1 MTHLIQVLGPG
12 CVRCERLAKNAA
24 RAAAD
29 LGLECRVDKIT
40 DLDTITGFG
49 ILMTPGLVVDGEV
62 RSTGAVL
69 TVAELKGLLGDV
81 NAI

>member
-24 RAAAD
+24 QAASD
-29 LGLECRVDKIT
+29 LGLDCRVEKIT

-62 RSTGAVL
+62 RSAGAVL
-69 TVAELKGLLGDV
+69 TVTEVKDLLTGAVED
-81 NAI
+81 